1 MKFVDE
7 ATIKVQAGKGGDG
20 SASFR
25 REKYVPR
32 GGPDGGDGGRG
43 GSVYLLADESL
54 NTLIDF
60 RYQTQFLARNGEPGS
75 KRECS
80 GKAGEDCIISVPVGT
95 MVQDAQTQEML
106 GDLVSHGKRLLVAKG
121 GARGL
126 GNVNF
131 KSSTNRAPRHTTKG
145 KPGENRELH
154 LELKLL
160 AEVGLLGLP
169 NVGKSTFIQAVSSAR
184 PKVADYPFTTLH
196 PHLGIVAL
204 SGQRRFVIADIPGLV
219 PGAAMGKGLGIQF
232 LKHLSRTTLL
242 LHLVEL
248 QPWDGSDP
256 VENIRA
262 IEYELAAFDEALIAK
277 PRWLVFNKIDCFT
290 PEEAAERMAAITA
303 QLSNTGSVFA
313 ISALAKTGTG
323 LLCEEIMRFLQQQPR
338 VFHLSEES
346 RDDDQFD
353 EEDLTQKED

>member
-32 GGPDGGDGGRG
+32 GGPDGGDGGKG
-43 GSVYLLADESL
+43 GSVYLVADNAL

-60 RYQTQFLARNGEPGS
+60 RYQTQFVAKSGEPGR

-80 GKAGEDCIISVPVGT
+80 GKNGDDIVISVPVGT
-95 MVQDAQTQEML
+95 VVKEVGTQEIL
-106 GDLVSHGKRLLVAKG
+106 GDLLTHGTRLLVAKG

-126 GNVNF
+126 GNLNF
-131 KSSTNRAPRHTTKG
+131 KSSINRAPRQVTKG
-145 KPGENRELH
+145 KPGESRELH
-154 LELKLL
+154 LELMLL
-160 AEVGLLGLP
+160 AEVGLLGMP
-169 NVGKSTFIQAVSSAR
+169 NAGKSTFIHAVSSAR

-204 SGQRRFVIADIPGLV
+204 SGSRRFVIADIPGLV

-248 QPWDGSDP
+248 QPMDGSDP

-262 IEYELAAFDEALIAK
+262 IEHELATFSKELIQK
-277 PRWLVFNKIDCFT
+277 PRWLVFNKMDCFT
-290 PEEAAERMAAITA
+290 PEEAAERVDAIRAA
-303 QLSNTGSVFA
+303 LSHPERVFV
-313 ISALAKTGTG
+313 ISALAKTGTAA
-323 LLCEEIMRFLQQQPR
+323 LCEEMMRFLQQRPR
-338 VFHLSEES
+338 NFETT
-346 RDDDQFD
+346 
-353 EEDLTQKED
+353 EDLVE